1 MDTGAV
7 RRQAMIARAQAA
19 ATVASMDALLST
31 LPQAV
36 EAKPRAPRT
45 LGDDFDNQTTVSDE

>member
-1 MDTGAV
+1 MSVDVESV

-36 EAKPRAPRT
+36 EAKPRGPRT
-45 LGDDFDNQTTVSDE
+45 LGDDDTPQEQSG